1 MYLYLFFSIHK
12 PQYLYYSIF
21 LLPILYKFY
30 GIYVH
35 LGMVHLGITIMI
47 VFPREIWY
55 YSSVGA
61 KAPNT

>member
-21 LLPILYKFY
+21 LFAVPYKFY
-30 GIYVH
+30 GVY
-35 LGMVHLGITIMI
+35 VHLGITIMI

-55 YSSVGA
+55 YSPVGA